1 MSDDTL
7 DSLVLLQQM
16 QKQQE
21 RRTKNTNKEAEIS
34 RELTKNS
41 VTKSNALIRA
51 YYRFTLSEKRC
62 MEALISKLHPMRG
75 DNAPV
80 ITLTALEYSKAYS
93 TPLNHAYGHIAK
105 AVDGLLHKV
114 IIVKENETT
123 TLKINLTSQAR
134 YKQNLGIIEVEFN
147 SKIYPHLVG
156 LREKFTS
163 YPLKHAAP
171 FTSSYTWRFYEL
183 LMSWAKPKSQTGGL
197 FAGWLKIEVDEI
209 RKQLGVP
216 KSYRFDNF
224 QNQVLDVA
232 IKELKEKAHIYL
244 HIERIK
250 TSRKITHLNIQF
262 IQQKPENKGGTEEEQ
277 NELAV

>member
-1 MSDDTL
+1 MPDL
-7 DSLVLLQQM
+7 GEQLFARVMRL

-21 RRTKNTNKEAEIS
+21 QKTKNTNKEANKS
-34 RELTKNS
+34 RELIKNS

-114 IIVKENETT
+114 IIVKESETT

-134 YKQNLGIIEVEFN
+134 YKKDLGIIEVEFN
-147 SKIYPHLVG
+147 SKIYSHLVG

-183 LMSWAKPKSQTGGL
+183 LMSWAKPKSQTDGV
-197 FAGWLKIEVDEI
+197 FAGWLKIEVEEL

-216 KSYRFDNF
+216 KSYGFEKVQER
-224 QNQVLDVA
+224 VLDTA
-232 IKELKEKAHIYL
+232 IKELADKAGIYL
-244 HIERIK
+244 MINRIK
-250 TSRKITHLNIQF
+250 TSRKITHLDIKF
-262 IQQKPENKGGTEEEQ
+262 IQQKPENKGGSEEDQYEMTI
-277 NELAV
+277 